1 MATKAKKISKFINN
15 PFDFI
20 LCIVVF
26 ILLALG
32 IVMVLSA
39 SAPSA
44 LAEGGESYQYA
55 GKQLLFGIMGLVSMF
70 IISKIDYRNYKKF
83 YWPIYIISCVILLL
97 VLIPKLGIT
106 ANGARRWFMLP
117 GLGQFQPS
125 ELTKIGLI
133 IFYAGYLSDHKNE
146 MKDFW
151 KGFVR
156 PFCFILP
163 PIAILYFIQNHL
175 SASLIIAMI
184 TCVIMIMAGA
194 RMLHFICSGIA
205 VGGSAVAYLVY
216 KITSSSGGDDFRIS
230 RIISFLDPWAD
241 AADTGW
247 QVVQSLYAIGS
258 GGLFGTGL
266 GGSKQKYLYISEPQN
281 DFIFSIIAEELG
293 FIGCIIIIALF
304 AIFIWR
310 GMLIAMKA
318 PDTFGGLVAT
328 GITSLVAIQVILN
341 IAVVTSS
348 MPNTGIPLPFFS
360 AGGTALFILLSS
372 VRYLTKHFKSRQKSL
387 TILGTVPK
395 GEKRSFGDRSAILI
409 LGGKNEGNYC
419 SCRYRGTYKPRNCN
433 SK

>member
-1 MATKAKKISKFINN
+1 MQTKAKKVPKFINN
-15 PFDFI
+15 PFDFT
-20 LCIVVF
+20 LCIIIF

-44 LAEGGESYQYA
+44 LAKGGESYEYA
-55 GKQLLFGIMGLVSMF
+55 GKQLLFGVLGLIAMF
-70 IISKIDYRNYKKF
+70 VISKIDYRVYKKF
-83 YWPIYIISCVILLL
+83 YWPIYIFSCAILLT
-97 VLIPKLGIT
+97 VIVPGLGKEV
-106 ANGARRWFMLP
+106 NGALRWVQIP

-133 IFYAGYLSDHKNE
+133 IFYAGYLTDHKSE

-163 PIAILYFIQNHL
+163 PIAILYFVQNHL
-175 SASLIIAMI
+175 SASLIIGMI
-184 TCVIMIMAGA
+184 TCILMIMAGA
-194 RMLHFICSGIA
+194 RMLHFIGAGILGGGA
-205 VGGSAVAYLVY
+205 VGAYLMY
-216 KITSSSGGDDFRIS
+216 KITSGGSDGSFRIS
-230 RIISFLDPWAD
+230 RIVSFLDPWAD
-241 AADTGW
+241 VSDTGW

-281 DFIFSIIAEELG
+281 DFIFSIVAEELG
-293 FIGCIIIIALF
+293 FIGCVIVIALF

-310 GMLIAMKA
+310 GILIAMKA
-318 PDTFGGLVAT
+318 PDTFGGLLAT

-341 IAVVTSS
+341 IAVVTST

-360 AGGTALFILLSS
+360 YGGTALFILLSS
-372 VRYLTKHFKSRQKSL
+372 CGILLNISR
-387 TILGTVPK
+387 
-395 GEKRSFGDRSAILI
+395 A
-409 LGGKNEGNYC
+409 GK
-419 SCRYRGTYKPRNCN
+419 KV
-433 SK
+433 

>member
-1 MATKAKKISKFINN
+1 MQKKEKKNSKFINN

-44 LAEGGESYQYA
+44 LAEGGEAYEYA
-55 GKQLLFGIMGLVSMF
+55 GKQLLFAIIGIVAMF
-70 IISKIDYRNYKKF
+70 FISKIDYRFYKKF
-83 YWPIYIISCVILLL
+83 YWPIYFLSCAILLL
-97 VLIPKLGIT
+97 VLIPGLGKEV
-106 ANGARRWFMLP
+106 NGARRWIEIP

-133 IFYAGYLSDHKNE
+133 IFYAGYLSDHKND

-184 TCVIMIMAGA
+184 TCVMMIIAGA
-194 RMLHFICSGIA
+194 RMLHFVVSGLLAGGA
-205 VGGSAVAYLVY
+205 VGSYLLY
-216 KITSSSGGDDFRIS
+216 KIKSASGGDSFRIS

-241 AADTGW
+241 ATDTGW

-266 GGSKQKYLYISEPQN
+266 GGSKQKYLYISQPQN

-293 FIGCIIIIALF
+293 FVGCVIIIALF
-304 AIFIWR
+304 AIFMWR
-310 GMLIAMKA
+310 GILTAMKA
-318 PDTFGGLVAT
+318 PDTFGGLLAT
-328 GITSLVAIQVILN
+328 GITSQVAIQVILN

-348 MPNTGIPLPFFS
+348 MPNTGISLPFFS
-360 AGGTALFILLSS
+360 YGGTALLILLSS
-372 VRYLTKHFKSRQKSL
+372 VRNT
-387 TILGTVPK
+387 T
-395 GEKRSFGDRSAILI
+395 
-409 LGGKNEGNYC
+409 
-419 SCRYRGTYKPRNCN
+419 
-433 SK
+433 

>member
-1 MATKAKKISKFINN
+1 MPTKAKKTSKFMNN

-44 LAEGGESYQYA
+44 LAEGGESYEYA
-55 GKQLLFGIMGLVSMF
+55 GKQLLFAILGLAAMF
-70 IISKIDYRNYKKF
+70 FISKIDYRFYKKF
-83 YWPIYIISCVILLL
+83 YWVIYGVSVGILLL
-97 VLIPKLGIT
+97 VLIPGIKVS
-106 ANGARRWFMLP
+106 AGGATRWVKFP

-125 ELTKIGLI
+125 EFTKIGLI
-133 IFYAGYLSDHKNE
+133 IFFAGYLSDHKNE

-151 KGFVR
+151 KGFIR
-156 PFCFILP
+156 PFAFIVP
-163 PIAILYFIQNHL
+163 PIAILYFVQNHL
-175 SASLIIAMI
+175 SASLIIGMI
-184 TCVIMIMAGA
+184 TCVMMIIAGA
-194 RMLHFICSGIA
+194 RMLHFICAGLA
-205 VGGSAVAYLVY
+205 GGGAMGAYLLY
-216 KITSSSGGDDFRIS
+216 KINSGGGEDSFRIN

-241 AADTGW
+241 ATDTGW

-293 FIGCIIIIALF
+293 FVGCSIIIALF

-310 GMLIAMKA
+310 GILIAMKA
-318 PDTFGGLVAT
+318 PDTFGGLLAV

-360 AGGTALFILLSS
+360 YGGTALFILLSS
-372 VRYLTKHFKSRQKSL
+372 VRYFTEYFASGSKSL
-387 TILGTVPK
+387 KYTERKVR
-395 GEKRSFGDRSAILI
+395 E
-409 LGGKNEGNYC
+409 
-419 SCRYRGTYKPRNCN
+419 
-433 SK
+433 